1 MRTLCVRV
9 GVALRACWQPVTD
22 DRIRLKLNNF
32 LPAGDSEI
40 GTSKRLARISRI
52 IRSWRGGE
60 LGCSFGLAR

>member
-1 MRTLCVRV
+1 
-9 GVALRACWQPVTD
+9 VTD